1 MNRNSWT
8 VLCLAY
14 AIALLSTNI
23 FGITNPNPSW
33 QTWFITVSGLGFLSV
48 LAAIFIPR
56 FWRRGPKWQ
65 LWLAAGLFAIFAV
78 VYFQLRIPQ
87 PGSNDISN
95 LFKEGNNKSQF
106 VTVTGK
112 ILTQTRL
119 TSSNRVQFWL
129 EAQQLQTRENNRQV
143 TGKLYVT
150 IPPEKGANLY
160 PSQQVEIR
168 GILYQPSSPAN
179 PGSFDFRA
187 YLASQGAFAGLR
199 GLEIESM
206 EEGTPAWGLW
216 QLRQRIVNAQVRW
229 MGKPEGLL
237 LGSMVLGQRAVDLPS
252 DIRDAFIKAG
262 LAHILAA
269 SGFQVSLLLGV
280 VIRLTGRFSA
290 RSQFILGLCT
300 IGLYLGLTGLQA
312 SVARAAAMGV
322 GALVALIAERK
333 VRQLGSLLVAGTLLL
348 LFNPLWIW
356 DLGFQLS
363 FLATFGLIVTM
374 PALEKRL
381 DWLPPAIATL
391 ISLPLA
397 ASVWTFPLL
406 LHTFSVVATYSILA
420 NIVAAPLVSAISL
433 AGMVSAGAALI
444 YPPIGSAIAWLLY
457 YPTHWLVQ
465 LVQFFT
471 TLPGSSLA
479 IGRLSLGWM
488 LLIYLLMG
496 LIWLHPW
503 WQRRWW
509 LVGLVIVSLI
519 VIPIR
524 YSQLNLLQVT
534 IFATKKAPVL
544 VIQERGKVALINS
557 GDRNTAKYTIVP
569 FLNRQGIN
577 RLDYTIAFSALS
589 NQADG
594 WSEIE
599 KNLSIKHQLS
609 SSDKTI
615 AFDSTNIQL
624 LDATPSI
631 LQLQIQ
637 GQTWLLLDKGS
648 SEAINTN
655 TLKKFEKRMQQ
666 KNLQKP
672 NLEEDSKSKIQNPKS
687 KMVLTGTV
695 LLWSGKS
702 LNEEWLDRIKPQVAI
717 AISSTVSQKTQQQ
730 LQQRQIKLYW
740 TGRDG
745 AIQWNRDRGFQTTL
759 DASEPDFF

>member
-8 VLCLAY
+8 ILCLAY

-33 QTWFITVSGLGFLSV
+33 QTWFITVTGLGFLSV

-65 LWLAAGLFAIFAV
+65 LWLTAGLVAIFAV
-78 VYFQLRIPQ
+78 VYFQIRIPQ
-87 PGSNDISN
+87 PGSNDVSN
-95 LFKEGNNKSQF
+95 LLKESNNKSQF

-119 TSSNRVQFWL
+119 TSSDRVQFWF
-129 EAQQLQTRENNRQV
+129 EAQQLQKRGNEQQV

-150 IPPEKGANLY
+150 VPPEQGTNLY
-160 PSQQVEIR
+160 PTQKIEIR
-168 GILYQPSSPAN
+168 GILYQPSSPSN

-187 YLASQGAFAGLR
+187 YLANQGAFAGLK

-206 EEGTPAWGLW
+206 EEETPTWGLW
-216 QLRQRIVNAQVRW
+216 QLRQRIVNAQVLW

-312 SVARAAAMGV
+312 SVARAGVMGV

-381 DWLPPAIATL
+381 DWLPPALATL

-406 LHTFSVVATYSILA
+406 LHAFSVVATYSIPA
-420 NIVAAPLVSAISL
+420 NIIAAPLVSAISL
-433 AGMVSAGAALI
+433 GGMVSAGAALL

-457 YPTHWLVQ
+457 YPTHLLVQ

-479 IGRLSLGWM
+479 VGRLSLGWM
-488 LLIYLLMG
+488 LLIYLLMA
-496 LIWLHPW
+496 LVWLHPW

-534 IFATKKAPVL
+534 IFATKQAPVL
-544 VIQERGKVALINS
+544 VIQDRGKVALINS

-577 RLDYTIAFSALS
+577 RLDYTVTFSSSS

-599 KNLSIKHQLS
+599 KSLTIKHQLS
-609 SSDKTI
+609 PSDKTI
-615 AFDSTNIQL
+615 SFDSTKIQL
-624 LDATPSI
+624 LDTSPSI

-637 GQTWLLLDKGS
+637 GQTWFLLGKS
-648 SEAINTN
+648 NPEAINTN
-655 TLKKFEKRMQQ
+655 
-666 KNLQKP
+666 
-672 NLEEDSKSKIQNPKS
+672 I
-687 KMVLTGTV
+687 LTGTV

-702 LNEEWLDRIKPQVAI
+702 LNEKLLEKIQPQVAI
-717 AISSTVSQKTQQQ
+717 AISPTVNQKTQQQ

-759 DASEPDFF
+759 ETSESDLF

>member
-8 VLCLAY
+8 ILCLAY
-14 AIALLSTNI
+14 AIALLFTNL

-33 QTWFITVSGLGFLSV
+33 QTWLITIGGLGFLSV

-65 LWLAAGLFAIFAV
+65 LWLTAGLVAIFAV
-78 VYFQLRIPQ
+78 VYFQIRIPQ
-87 PGSNDISN
+87 PGSNDVSN
-95 LFKEGNNKSQF
+95 LLKESNNKSQF

-119 TSSNRVQFWL
+119 TSSDRIQFWF
-129 EAQQLQTRENNRQV
+129 EAQQLQKRGNNREV

-150 IPPEKGANLY
+150 VPPEQGTNLY
-160 PSQQVEIR
+160 PTQKIEIR
-168 GILYQPSSPAN
+168 GILYQPSSPSN

-187 YLASQGAFAGLR
+187 YLANQGAFAGLK

-206 EEGTPAWGLW
+206 EKETPTWGLW
-216 QLRQRIVNAQVRW
+216 QLRQRIVNAQVLW

-252 DIRDAFIKAG
+252 DIRDSFIKAG

-312 SVARAAAMGV
+312 SVARAAVMGV

-381 DWLPPAIATL
+381 DWLPPALATL

-406 LHTFSVVATYSILA
+406 LHAFSVVATYSIPA
-420 NIVAAPLVSAISL
+420 NIIAAPLVSAISL
-433 AGMVSAGAALI
+433 GGMVSAGAALL

-457 YPTHWLVQ
+457 YPTHWLLQ

-479 IGRLSLGWM
+479 VGRLSLGWM
-488 LLIYLLMG
+488 LLIYFLMG
-496 LIWLHPW
+496 LVWLRPW

-509 LVGLVIVSLI
+509 LVGLVIISLI

-534 IFATKKAPVL
+534 IFATKQAPVL
-544 VIQERGKVALINS
+544 VIQDRGKVALINS

-569 FLNRQGIN
+569 FLNRKGIN
-577 RLDYTIAFSALS
+577 RLDYTVTFSSSS

-599 KNLSIKHQLS
+599 KSLTIKHQLS
-609 SSDKTI
+609 PSDKTI
-615 AFDSTNIQL
+615 SFDSTKIQL
-624 LDATPSI
+624 LDTSPSI

-637 GQTWLLLDKGS
+637 GQTWFLLGKS
-648 SEAINTN
+648 NPEAINTN
-655 TLKKFEKRMQQ
+655 TL
-666 KNLQKP
+666 
-672 NLEEDSKSKIQNPKS
+672 
-687 KMVLTGTV
+687 TGTV
-695 LLWSGKS
+695 LLWFGKS
-702 LNEEWLDRIKPQVAI
+702 LNEEWLEKIQPQIAI
-717 AISSTVSQKTQQQ
+717 AISSTVNQKTQQQ
-730 LQQRQIKLYW
+730 LQQRQIQLYW

-759 DASEPDFF
+759 ETSESDLF

>member
-14 AIALLSTNI
+14 AIALLSTRI
-23 FGITNPNPSW
+23 FGITNPNPSLQAW
-33 QTWFITVSGLGFLSV
+33 ITVVTGLGFLSV

-65 LWLAAGLFAIFAV
+65 LWLIAGLVAILAV
-78 VYFQLRIPQ
+78 VYFQIRIPQ

-95 LFKEGNNKSQF
+95 ILNQGNNKSQF

-119 TSSNRVQFWL
+119 TSSDRLQFWF

-150 IPPEKGANLY
+150 IPPEQKTDLY
-160 PSQQVEIR
+160 PNQKVEIR
-168 GILYQPSSPAN
+168 GILYQPSSPSN
-179 PGSFDFRA
+179 PGSFDFKA
-187 YLASQGAFAGLR
+187 YLASQNAFAGLK
-199 GLEIESM
+199 GFQIEPM
-206 EEGTPAWGLW
+206 EAEAPTWGLW
-216 QLRQRIVNAQVRW
+216 QLRQRIVKAQVRG
-229 MGKPEGLL
+229 MGNHEGLL
-237 LGSMVLGQRAVDLPS
+237 LSSMVLGQKAVDLPG
-252 DIRDAFIKAG
+252 DIRDSFIKAG
-262 LAHILAA
+262 LAHVLAA

-280 VIRLTGRFSA
+280 VIRLSGRLSA
-290 RSQFILGLCT
+290 RSQFILGLST
-300 IGLYLGLTGLQA
+300 IALYLGLTGLQA
-312 SVARAAAMGV
+312 SVARAGVMGV
-322 GALVALIAERK
+322 GALVALVAERK

-348 LFNPLWIW
+348 LFYPLWIW

-374 PALEKRL
+374 PPLEKRL
-381 DWLPPAIATL
+381 DWLPPTIATL
-391 ISLPLA
+391 VSLPLA

-406 LHTFSVVATYSILA
+406 LHTFSIVATYSIPA
-420 NIVAAPLVSAISL
+420 NIIAAPLVSAISL
-433 AGMVSAGAALI
+433 GGMVSAGAALI

-479 IGRLSLGWM
+479 VGRLSLGWM

-496 LIWLHPW
+496 LVWLHSW

-509 LVGLVIVSLI
+509 VVSLVIIILI

-534 IFATKKAPVL
+534 IFATKQAPVL
-544 VIQERGKVALINS
+544 VVQDRGKVVLINS

-577 RLDYTIAFSALS
+577 RLDYTIAFASSS
-589 NQADG
+589 NRVDG

-599 KNLSIKHQLS
+599 KTLKIKHQFS
-609 SSDKTI
+609 SSARTI
-615 AFDSTNIQL
+615 SFDSTTIQL
-624 LDATPSI
+624 IDTTPSI

-637 GQTWLLLDKGS
+637 GQTWFLLDKGN
-648 SEAINTN
+648 SEVINT
-655 TLKKFEKRMQQ
+655 TVL
-666 KNLQKP
+666 
-672 NLEEDSKSKIQNPKS
+672 SK
-687 KMVLTGTV
+687 TGKV

-702 LNEEWLDRIKPQVAI
+702 LNEEWLEKIQPQIAI
-717 AISSTVSQKTQQQ
+717 AISPTVSKPTQQQ
-730 LQQRQIKLYW
+730 LQQRQIQLYW

-745 AIQWNRDRGFQTTL
+745 AIQWNRDRGFQTALETTESIIL
-759 DASEPDFF
+759 N

>member
-23 FGITNPNPSW
+23 FKITNPNPSW
-33 QTWFITVSGLGFLSV
+33 QTWFITVTGLGFLSV

-65 LWLAAGLFAIFAV
+65 LWLTAGLVAIFAV
-78 VYFQLRIPQ
+78 VYFQIRIPQ

-95 LFKEGNNKSQF
+95 LLKEGNSKSQF

-119 TSSNRVQFWL
+119 TSSDRVQFWF
-129 EAQQLQTRENNRQV
+129 EAQELQKRGDNRQV

-150 IPPEKGANLY
+150 LPPEQSTDLY
-160 PSQQVEIR
+160 PHQKVQIR

-187 YLASQGAFAGLR
+187 YLANQGAFAGLK
-199 GLEIESM
+199 GFQIDSM
-206 EEGTPAWGLW
+206 EEGKAPPWGLW

-229 MGKPEGLL
+229 MGRPKGLL
-237 LGSMVLGQRAVDLPS
+237 LGSMVLGQKAVDLPS
-252 DIRDAFIKAG
+252 DIRDSFIKAG
-262 LAHILAA
+262 LAHVLAA

-280 VIRLTGRFSA
+280 VIRLMRSFSA
-290 RSQFILGLCT
+290 RSQFISGFST
-300 IGLYLGLTGLQA
+300 IALYLGLTGLQA
-312 SVARAAAMGV
+312 SVARAGVMGV
-322 GALVALIAERK
+322 GALIALIAERK

-374 PALEKRL
+374 PPLEKRL
-381 DWLPPAIATL
+381 DWLPPTLATL

-433 AGMVSAGAALI
+433 GGMVSAGAALI

-457 YPTHWLVQ
+457 YPTHFLVQ

-479 IGRLSLGWM
+479 VGRLSLGWM

-496 LIWLHPW
+496 LIWLHSW

-509 LVGLVIVSLI
+509 LVGIVIVSLI

-534 IFATKKAPVL
+534 IFATKQAPVL
-544 VIQERGKVALINS
+544 VIQDRGKVALINS

-577 RLDYTIAFSALS
+577 RLDYTVAFSALS
-589 NQADG
+589 QTDG

-599 KNLSIKHQLS
+599 KNLTIKHQLS

-624 LDATPSI
+624 LDTNPSI

-637 GQTWLLLDKGS
+637 GKTWFLLDKGN
-648 SEAINTN
+648 SEVINTN
-655 TLKKFEKRMQQ
+655 K
-666 KNLQKP
+666 
-672 NLEEDSKSKIQNPKS
+672 
-687 KMVLTGTV
+687 LTGTV

-702 LNEEWLDRIKPQVAI
+702 LNEELLDKIQPKIAI
-717 AISSTVSQKTQQQ
+717 AISPTVNQKTQQL
-730 LQQRQIKLYW
+730 LQQRQIQFYW

-759 DASEPDFF
+759 ETSESELF